1 MHIFI
6 LILALT
12 TGDSGGAAIDKVEI
26 KSQDYAEASKMCD
39 RAGES
44 YRKDVKLFNVYPGYT
59 CIYVGVK

>member
-12 TGDSGGAAIDKVEI
+12 NGESGGAAIDKVEI
-26 KSQDYAEASKMCD
+26 KSQDYAEASKMCA

-44 YRKDVKLFNVYPGYT
+44 YRKDVKSFNVYPEYT
-59 CIYVGVK
+59 CIYSGVK